1 MWNSQGGQGGFIA
14 AGKPLKVSAERNA
27 CLSSNKL
34 LVPCNLAA
42 LPPLGHKIFLTHV
55 SVPFLSPHE

>member
-42 LPPLGHKIFLTHV
+42 LPPLGQD
-55 SVPFLSPHE
+55 LSHTRLCALSQPT